1 MQIRKSRSHQAF
13 TLIELLVVIAILALL
28 MAFIVPRVVSTA
40 ERARIVKT
48 RAEVVQIASAWT
60 KYFEHYKCWPESG
73 DDRYSMNKR
82 LTEILLGVDKAGN
95 RDEIPFYD
103 AQAASTNPSGGMVN
117 GWSNP
122 IYVKFDHDLDNEI
135 SVSESEPGL
144 NVKVRK
150 SAVVY
155 SEGTN
160 NGVSVW
166 ITSW

>member
-1 MQIRKSRSHQAF
+1 MQMTAKSRSHQAF

-60 KYFEHYKCWPESG
+60 KYFEHYKCWPRDGAQEFEM
-73 DDRYSMNKR
+73 DKA
-82 LTEILLGVDKAGN
+82 LTDILLGVN
-95 RDEIPFYD
+95 PDEIPFYD
-103 AQAASTNPSGGMVN
+103 AQASSTNSSGKMVN

-122 IYVKFDHDLDNEI
+122 IYVKFDHDLNNVI
-135 SVSESEPGL
+135 SVSKPGL
-144 NVKVRK
+144 NEQVRR

-160 NGVSVW
+160 NGAQVW